1 MTLPAT
7 NISSEGFT
15 ANWTTHSLAEG
26 YIFNLFKK
34 EISESANVTILD
46 QKMDAKPAGWVTGGY
61 TDFNDKMA
69 KLASGSNYGSLT
81 TPELDLSK
89 PGVLTVRAKRYGSD
103 SGATISVKL
112 DGEEIGVITT
122 ESELKDYTIEL
133 PESTKESQ
141 IEFYSKSGKRT
152 YIDQVT
158 ITTGGTAEV
167 YVPVAGYPVNLD
179 LITAYT
185 ISGLEAD
192 TEYAYDV
199 TTIADAP
206 VKTSLSELRTLIST
220 GIEAKP
226 LSTIYGHGNN
236 GMIYLYNLPENT
248 IIQVFDLSGR
258 LYLTKVSYSSNQQIR
273 VDSKGVFLVRIF
285 ANNEKR
291 MLKLIVK

>member
-1 MTLPAT
+1 
-7 NISSEGFT
+7 
-15 ANWTTHSLAEG
+15 TTHSLAEG